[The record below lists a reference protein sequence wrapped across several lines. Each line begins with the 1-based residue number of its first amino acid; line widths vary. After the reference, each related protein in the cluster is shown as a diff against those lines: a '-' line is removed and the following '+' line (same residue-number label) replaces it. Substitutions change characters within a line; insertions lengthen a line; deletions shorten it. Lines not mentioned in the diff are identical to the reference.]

1 MTGSTVTWNVRF
13 HFGCGQ
19 RPTMERSRVEPAPEG
34 RLQAV
39 AEMGHPHPVLDLL
52 PSARGVCSV
61 KSSDLGPRPVSG
73 EIKGQAAP
81 RRLRWV
87 FPRPPHC
94 ATAQGF
100 VLAPQTP
107 RSSNDQ
113 RPKVWARNLSSHFLF
128 LEGMNCMRTKECLS
142 KALLHGLHSRR
153 ASSPA
158 PKAEIARWA
167 SCCHRRK
174 PHSFTQA
181 LGD

>member
-1 MTGSTVTWNVRF
+1 M
-13 HFGCGQ
+13 
-19 RPTMERSRVEPAPEG
+19 
-34 RLQAV
+34 
-39 AEMGHPHPVLDLL
+39 
-52 PSARGVCSV
+52 
-61 KSSDLGPRPVSG
+61 KSSDLGPGPVSG

-81 RRLRWV
+81 RQLRWV
-87 FPRPPHC
+87 FPRPTHC

-142 KALLHGLHSRR
+142 KALLHGLHGRR

-158 PKAEIARWA
+158 RDRSLGQLLPQTQTPLIHTGSWGLRPA
-167 SCCHRRK
+167 SYLEASESERGVIRALSPLSSLLASRQQCSRK
-174 PHSFTQA
+174 SKPTGSCS
-181 LGD
+181 LPNP